1 MTPSFDTLSN
11 LRRRLAV
18 RLGFGAQADAL
29 GIQAPILDDFLQ
41 SAQTYLC
48 RIIRWRHLQR
58 LHVEDLG
65 VNQRVMDLPDDC
77 LIDGIH
83 RVLVLDAGA
92 WREVKAGLPAL
103 LRQRAEDIGTPR
115 RYEFLAHDEGVG
127 QLHFSPIPTSVVQ
140 IAIEYYAA
148 PMRFTA
154 GTDRASIP
162 DDLIFLHAL
171 ANAKAHYRQPDAQA
185 ASGQL
190 DNALVKA
197 RIQNFGV
204 DDSSGFGCEFEW
216 LWGRYGDNH
225 L

>member
-1 MTPSFDTLSN
+1 MTPSFDTLGN

-41 SAQTYLC
+41 SAQVYLC
-48 RIIRWRHLQR
+48 RIIRWRHLQC
-58 LHVEDLG
+58 LHVEDLC
-65 VNQRVMDLPDDC
+65 VDQRVMDLPDDC

-83 RVLVLDAGA
+83 RVLVLDAGV
-92 WREVKAGLPAL
+92 WREVKAGLPAIL
-103 LRQRAEDIGTPR
+103 SKRGEDVGIPM
-115 RYEFLAHDEGVG
+115 RYEFVAHEESVG
-127 QLHFSPIPTSVVQ
+127 QLHFHPIPTEKVSV
-140 IAIEYYAA
+140 AIEYYAS
-148 PMRFTA
+148 PSRFTA
-154 GTDRASIP
+154 STDRASIP

-197 RIQNFGV
+197 RIHNFGV
-204 DDSSGFGCEFEW
+204 DDSSGFGCEFQG
-216 LWGRYGDNH
+216 LWGRYGHDY

>member
-1 MTPSFDTLSN
+1 M
-11 LRRRLAV
+11 

-65 VNQRVMDLPDDC
+65 VDQRVMDLPDDC

-83 RVLVLDAGA
+83 RVLVLDAGV

-103 LRQRAEDIGTPR
+103 LRQRSEDTGIPL
-115 RYEFLAHDEGVG
+115 RYELLAHEEGVG
-127 QLHFSPIPTSVVQ
+127 QLHFQPIPTTKVQ

-148 PMRFTA
+148 PARFTSS
-154 GTDRASIP
+154 TDRASIP

-197 RIQNFGV
+197 RIHNFGV
-204 DDSSGFGCEFEW
+204 DDSSGFGCEFQR
-216 LWGRYGDNH
+216 LWGRYGHDY

>member
-1 MTPSFDTLSN
+1 MTPSFDTLGN

-41 SAQTYLC
+41 SAQVYLC
-48 RIIRWRHLQR
+48 RIIRWRHLQC
-58 LHVEDLG
+58 LHVEDLC
-65 VNQRVMDLPDDC
+65 VDQRVMDLPDDC

-83 RVLVLDAGA
+83 RVLVLDAGV
-92 WREVKAGLPAL
+92 WREVKAGLPVL
-103 LRQRAEDIGTPR
+103 LSKRGDDTGVPT
-115 RYEFLAHDEGVG
+115 RYEFMAHEESTA
-127 QLHFSPIPTSVVQ
+127 QLHFNPIPTEKVSV
-140 IAIEYYAA
+140 AIEYYAS
-148 PMRFTA
+148 PSRFTA
-154 GTDRASIP
+154 STDRASIP

-197 RIQNFGV
+197 RIHNFGV
-204 DDSSGFGCEFEW
+204 DDSSGFGCEFKG
-216 LWGRYGDNH
+216 LWERYGHDY

>member
-48 RIIRWRHLQR
+48 RMIRWRHLQR

-65 VNQRVMDLPDDC
+65 VGQRVMDLPDDC
-77 LIDGIH
+77 LTDGIH
-83 RVLVLDAGA
+83 RVLVLDAGV

-103 LRQRAEDIGTPR
+103 LRQRSEDTGIPL
-115 RYEFLAHDEGVG
+115 RYELLAHEEGVG
-127 QLHFSPIPTSVVQ
+127 QLHFQPIPTTKVQ

-148 PMRFTA
+148 PARFTSS
-154 GTDRASIP
+154 TDRASIP

-197 RIQNFGV
+197 RIHNFGV
-204 DDSSGFGCEFEW
+204 DDSSGFGCEFQR
-216 LWGRYGDNH
+216 LWGRYGHDY